1 MIPAPAPVVVESRFR
16 AMASGVHVVLV
27 EPHESALEYCRARLS
42 QLEARW
48 SRFRSDSELS
58 LAIAAAGEKV
68 RVSEDTLTL
77 LAVMERGWVETGGR
91 YDPTMLRQVV
101 DAGYGKSIGASRS
114 VSVTVDLPDPSR
126 RIQEVA
132 LDRDGSTV
140 WFPAGLGV
148 DPGGV
153 GKGLAADLLVGEL
166 LEMGTAGAMVSIGG
180 DLFAGG
186 RPPSGTRWRVLVE
199 DPRDPESVLFE
210 LGLAGGGVATS
221 STLSR
226 TWSHRGHRAH
236 HVLDPADGKVSRTD
250 LASVTAIAG
259 TGWEAEVHATA
270 ALVAG
275 REGALRALSGSGCSG
290 VVVPLA
296 GSTMVTADIEWVPAA
311 EEVA

>member
-1 MIPAPAPVVVESRFR
+1 M
-16 AMASGVHVVLV
+16 
-27 EPHESALEYCRARLS
+27 
-42 QLEARW
+42 
-48 SRFRSDSELS
+48 SDRPIL
-58 LAIAAAGEKV
+58 I
-68 RVSEDTLTL
+68 R
-77 LAVMERGWVETGGR
+77 GGR
-91 YDPTMLRQVV
+91 VVDPSRDLDGPADVLLDEGRVVAVEAGLSGPDDARVV
-101 DAGYGKSIGASRS
+101 DAS
-114 VSVTVDLPDPSR
+114 
-126 RIQEVA
+126 
-132 LDRDGSTV
+132 
-140 WFPAGLGV
+140 
-148 DPGGV
+148 
-153 GKGLAADLLVGEL
+153 GLAADLLVGEL